1 MYRITDRFSSTSLF
15 LLVAFWCAAADAQ
28 MLVHFDLPAQ
38 PLAQSLKAIGTAT
51 NTDVGFNASQV
62 AGLLAPP
69 LKASLTVDGALERV
83 LAGTGL
89 RPRHLDDHTIV
100 IGSSESLTASS
111 AETKQLA
118 AKSSAPPGQSAD
130 FLRTVNAVD
139 IPPSLILAQ
148 ISSTVPKEAKKSE
161 DTGVRSASDQLQEI
175 TVTGS
180 HIRGEAPAGSE
191 LRVYSREEIDQS
203 GAATMD
209 QFARLVPQN
218 FSNNDSVANFGSP
231 IAGLAP
237 FSGGGNNITGSAAFN
252 LHGLGPSATLTL
264 LNGHRVAS
272 AGSDGS
278 LIDISQIPLSAVDHI
293 EVLSDGAAA
302 IYGADA
308 VAGVVNIVT
317 RKDFDGAET
326 GLRYGGATDGGAHEI
341 TVSQLFGHSWDTG
354 NALLTYEYDKQGG
367 LDASERSYVPSQGGP
382 YSLVPENRR
391 NSVVVSGSQAL
402 GASTTISADAIYSD
416 RVTSY
421 DTTFTSPS
429 SIFYRYTSDE
439 KQTGITLS
447 VEHRLDHDW
456 RVSLAGSYS
465 KSQQDW
471 SQLDS
476 PSGESAKTL
485 FQTLDTDSVLREVDA
500 LASGSLV
507 SIPGGPIK
515 AALGG
520 SFRTEQFAESNIVEP
535 STNNGIPASQRH
547 VSSTFAEV
555 AVPLAS
561 ESNGILG
568 MRRLDLSA
576 AVRYDDYSDAGS
588 TTNYK
593 LGAAWAPVVWLTFK
607 STFGTSF
614 RAPLLSQLHELV
626 SSYAFPF
633 PDAASATGTTD
644 TLFELGG
651 NPALKPE
658 KSRSLTIGLD
668 VKTTEHPNFQL
679 SANYFRINFDDRIEN
694 PPVIGNTIFTTLLS
708 PFITRNP
715 ALAAVQAAFNSP
727 GFLFDFGG
735 PGFTPAGAAAVG
747 AIFDD
752 RVANIATTKESGLD
766 LSTSYRQ
773 PTEYGQFGI
782 SLDLTHLFRND
793 FQSIN
798 GVPSFALLNVVGE
811 PSKWKGR
818 AGVSWMQGPL
828 TASAFINVVNAY
840 ENNLLIPEQSIN
852 AWTTC
857 DLYLGYKTHGYEGS
871 PLMRNLTVALI
882 VSNVADRRPPFVAL
896 PARQPPIPFDAANA
910 SPVGRLVMLQLI
922 KGWKRR

>member
-1 MYRITDRFSSTSLF
+1 MYRITGRFSSTSLF

-326 GLRYGGATDGGAHEI
+326 GFATVERPMVAHTNNSFAVVRSFLGHGERLTDLRVRQAGGTRCLREI
-341 TVSQLFGHSWDTG
+341 I
-354 NALLTYEYDKQGG
+354 
-367 LDASERSYVPSQGGP
+367 RPSQGGP

-402 GASTTISADAIYSD
+402 GASTQSRPTQSTAIGSRPMTPRSLLPLQY
-416 RVTSY
+416 
-421 DTTFTSPS
+421 FTATRQTRSKQASRCPLNIDSTMIGAYRSP
-429 SIFYRYTSDE
+429 E
-439 KQTGITLS
+439 
-447 VEHRLDHDW
+447 
-456 RVSLAGSYS
+456 
-465 KSQQDW
+465 
-471 SQLDS
+471 
-476 PSGESAKTL
+476 
-485 FQTLDTDSVLREVDA
+485 
-500 LASGSLV
+500 
-507 SIPGGPIK
+507 
-515 AALGG
+515 
-520 SFRTEQFAESNIVEP
+520 
-535 STNNGIPASQRH
+535 
-547 VSSTFAEV
+547 
-555 AVPLAS
+555 
-561 ESNGILG
+561 
-568 MRRLDLSA
+568 
-576 AVRYDDYSDAGS
+576 
-588 TTNYK
+588 
-593 LGAAWAPVVWLTFK
+593 
-607 STFGTSF
+607 
-614 RAPLLSQLHELV
+614 
-626 SSYAFPF
+626 
-633 PDAASATGTTD
+633 ATQ
-644 TLFELGG
+644 
-651 NPALKPE
+651 
-658 KSRSLTIGLD
+658 SRSKIG
-668 VKTTEHPNFQL
+668 
-679 SANYFRINFDDRIEN
+679 AN
-694 PPVIGNTIFTTLLS
+694 
-708 PFITRNP
+708 
-715 ALAAVQAAFNSP
+715 
-727 GFLFDFGG
+727 
-735 PGFTPAGAAAVG
+735 
-747 AIFDD
+747 
-752 RVANIATTKESGLD
+752 
-766 LSTSYRQ
+766 ST
-773 PTEYGQFGI
+773 
-782 SLDLTHLFRND
+782 
-793 FQSIN
+793 
-798 GVPSFALLNVVGE
+798 
-811 PSKWKGR
+811 
-818 AGVSWMQGPL
+818 
-828 TASAFINVVNAY
+828 
-840 ENNLLIPEQSIN
+840 
-852 AWTTC
+852 
-857 DLYLGYKTHGYEGS
+857 
-871 PLMRNLTVALI
+871 
-882 VSNVADRRPPFVAL
+882 AL
-896 PARQPPIPFDAANA
+896 PANLQKPYFRRLIPTRC
-910 SPVGRLVMLQLI
+910 SGR
-922 KGWKRR
+922 